1 MTELASSLDVLV
13 DDLLSHTESLV
24 HAAETSPTLSPDLLL
39 EERARVARALGEEA
53 ARNPLTQGQLGK
65 LQRAID
71 LGGKIRFPIAARR
84 ENLRNQLQEL
94 RESRKVLGALKPYR
108 RTKGRRLNVTL

>member
-1 MTELASSLDVLV
+1 MTESASSLDVLV
-13 DDLLSHTESLV
+13 DDLLSHTESLLQ
-24 HAAETSPTLSPDLLL
+24 AGETSPELAADLLL
-39 EERARVARALGEEA
+39 EERGRVARALGQEA
-53 ARNPLTQGQLGK
+53 ALNPLTPEQLRK
-65 LQRAID
+65 LRRAMD

-108 RTKGRRLNVTL
+108 QTKGRRLNVTL

>member
-1 MTELASSLDVLV
+1 MTESASSLDVLV

-24 HAAETSPTLSPDLLL
+24 QAAETSPELSPYLLL
-39 EERARVARALGEEA
+39 EERGRVARALGQEA
-53 ARNPLTQGQLGK
+53 ALNPLTPEQLRK
-65 LQRAID
+65 LQRAIE

>member
-24 HAAETSPTLSPDLLL
+24 QAAETSPEVSPDFLL
-39 EERARVARALGEEA
+39 EERARVARALEEEV
-53 ARNPLTQGQLGK
+53 ARSPLTAGQLER
-65 LQRAID
+65 LRQAID
-71 LGGKIRFPIAARR
+71 LGEKIRFPIAARR

-94 RESRKVLGALKPYR
+94 RESKTVLGAMKPYR
-108 RTKGRRLNVTL
+108 QTKGRRLNVTL